1 MLHASDR
8 SNEICDPKLF
18 RMIIF
23 FTLFWGKSM
32 LWIYFF
38 IRDCLHIALLRL
50 SKFKRINFY
59 FPWNNRKSYGFLI
72 HLVLEAEFGDD
83 SLSWNLS
90 CNYFL
95 FKHEKNG
102 TTWYKKQVKRY
113 SFFESLQKMGSSPKA
128 LVKTYLP
135 SYDFS

>member
-1 MLHASDR
+1 
-8 SNEICDPKLF
+8 
-18 RMIIF
+18 MIIF

-50 SKFKRINFY
+50 SKFKRMNFY
-59 FPWNNRKSYGFLI
+59 FPWNNRKTYGFLI
-72 HLVLEAEFGDD
+72 HLVLEAEFRDD

-113 SFFESLQKMGSSPKA
+113 TFFESLQKMGSSPKA

-135 SYDFS
+135 SYDFSDFHHCGQSDPILLYI